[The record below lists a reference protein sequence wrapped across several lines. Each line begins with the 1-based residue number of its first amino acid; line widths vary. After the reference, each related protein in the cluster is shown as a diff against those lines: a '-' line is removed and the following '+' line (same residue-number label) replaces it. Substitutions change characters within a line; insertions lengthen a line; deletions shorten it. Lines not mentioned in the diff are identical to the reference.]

1 MSDRE
6 TDGGSGGQSGGAR
19 GGDPDGP
26 AEEPTSDEAPS
37 EEEWQF
43 SLQDIDDREAAAAAA
58 AEAEADRAEPIEA
71 GTPST
76 ENVAFV
82 LLGVLLALFIL
93 SRLV

>member
-6 TDGGSGGQSGGAR
+6 TDGRSGEPSGGVR
-19 GGDPDGP
+19 DGDPDGP
-26 AEEPTSDEAPS
+26 AEEPAEDDEPS

-43 SLQDIDDREAAAAAA
+43 SLEDIDDREAAAAAA
-58 AEAEADRAEPIEA
+58 AEADADRAEPIEP
-71 GTPST
+71 GTPSL

>member
-6 TDGGSGGQSGGAR
+6 TDGRSGEPSGGVRDGGPDGSGEE
-19 GGDPDGP
+19 P
-26 AEEPTSDEAPS
+26 AEDDEPS
-37 EEEWQF
+37 ETEWQF
-43 SLQDIDDREAAAAAA
+43 SLEDIDDREAAAAAA
-58 AEAEADRAEPIEA
+58 AEADADRAEPIEP
-71 GTPST
+71 GTPSL